1 MTPYFHDEVVRIR
14 DNNLSILAMCAG
26 LVCTT
31 PSAAWLA
38 SRPYADD
45 NQGGAGGTR
54 QATCASSAAGN
65 VSRRQGLE
73 DKQRSQCK

>member
-1 MTPYFHDEVVRIR
+1 MTSYFHDEVVRLR
-14 DNNLSILAMCAG
+14 DSDLSILVMCVG

-45 NQGGAGGTR
+45 NQGGVQRNA
-54 QATCASSAAGN
+54 
-65 VSRRQGLE
+65 VSHVCVL
-73 DKQRSQCK
+73 RSR